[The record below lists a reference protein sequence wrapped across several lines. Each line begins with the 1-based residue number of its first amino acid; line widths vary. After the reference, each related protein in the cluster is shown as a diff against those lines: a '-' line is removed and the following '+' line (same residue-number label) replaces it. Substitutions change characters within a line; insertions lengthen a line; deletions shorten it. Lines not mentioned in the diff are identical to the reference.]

1 MKVNKGKKPKET
13 QIRQGP
19 KREPK
24 AKSQKPKAKSQKP
37 KAKSQKPKAKSEK
50 PMAKAR
56 AKMNPTKFV
65 RKVF

>member
-13 QIRQGP
+13 QIRQVP

-24 AKSQKPKAKSQKP
+24 AKSQKPKAKSQR
-37 KAKSQKPKAKSEK
+37 

>member
-13 QIRQGP
+13 QIRQVP

-37 KAKSQKPKAKSEK
+37 KAKSKR

-56 AKMNPTKFV
+56 AKMNPTKIV
-65 RKVF
+65 RKSF

>member
-13 QIRQGP
+13 QIRQVP

-37 KAKSQKPKAKSEK
+37 KAKS
-50 PMAKAR
+50 
-56 AKMNPTKFV
+56 
-65 RKVF
+65 

>member
-37 KAKSQKPKAKSEK
+37 KAKSKR

-56 AKMNPTKFV
+56 AKMNPTKIV
-65 RKVF
+65 RKSF